1 MGTVTKTFKRET
13 AWGCLAGLWLL
24 VLVAMIA
31 AFSGSDISQTV
42 QLIEALAI
50 PVFAFAAA
58 AFGLD
63 WHSKQCGKR
72 GAPDG
77 P

>member
-1 MGTVTKTFKRET
+1 MGPMTKTFKRET

-24 VLVAMIA
+24 VLVAMVA
-31 AFSGSDISQTV
+31 AFMGSDITQTTG
-42 QLIEALAI
+42 LIEVLTW
-50 PVFAFAAA
+50 PVFGFAAA

-63 WHSKQCGKR
+63 WHSKQCSKR
-72 GAPDG
+72 GAADG